1 MGERKQVKEFIKK
14 YRLRE
19 INARTLQKAMEMQG
33 YTIVEF
39 NGRYEQEDVG
49 ELIKLLDLDEYV
61 RRSKGFTYH
70 SDKYRLVFVNESLN
84 EEERVIVL
92 AHEEGHIW
100 HDHMQRENRV
110 GEDVIQEYEANE
122 FAHYL
127 LENRRPRQRNA
138 KRIVIAAI
146 VITLLTVT
154 GFWCAE
160 RNGGTDAYTENFYVT
175 QTGTKYH
182 VKGCMYIR
190 NKTDVRK
197 MTREEYESGEY
208 EPCRACLPEGK

>member
-1 MGERKQVKEFIKK
+1 M
-14 YRLRE
+14 
-19 INARTLQKAMEMQG
+19 T
-33 YTIVEF
+33 
-39 NGRYEQEDVG
+39 
-49 ELIKLLDLDEYV
+49 
-61 RRSKGFTYH
+61 
-70 SDKYRLVFVNESLN
+70 
-84 EEERVIVL
+84 
-92 AHEEGHIW
+92 
-100 HDHMQRENRV
+100 
-110 GEDVIQEYEANE
+110 
-122 FAHYL
+122 
-127 LENRRPRQRNA
+127 
-138 KRIVIAAI
+138 AAI